1 MGSGVGI
8 EGAHQLEVLR
18 CIAIGTTVRTGDCE
32 LRHARG
38 MVDRHVQADDPAI
51 AVADDNGAL
60 DFQLAHERDRVLGH
74 VVVVERTIHVIGGAS
89 VSHLLDRDHLEP
101 ICEERDPL
109 LRDRPTSAVQQQQRR
124 PFPVNLV
131 VHVQPVGSRVGHDVA
146 QSHSRTCD
154 SHCSAIW

>member
-1 MGSGVGI
+1 MACTVGREASVGVGHGLGVGI
-8 EGAHQLEVLR
+8 EGARQLEVLR
-18 CIAIGTTVRTGDCE
+18 CIAIVTTVRTRDCE

-38 MVDRHVQADDPAI
+38 IVDRHVQADDPAI

-109 LRDRPTSAVQQQQRR
+109 LRGSTHSHRGEAAAVARR
-124 PFPVNLV
+124 RGPR
-131 VHVQPVGSRVGHDVA
+131 S
-146 QSHSRTCD
+146 T
-154 SHCSAIW
+154 CSAR